1 MHKQRY
7 TRIIIQNGNT
17 TSYYSEQETSE
28 YSRLEV
34 QIIRQLHNAGVIG
47 TIDVAEEGPRYSDKD
62 ITMLRR
68 VRRLHHD
75 LGVNLEGVEI
85 ILRLYAQLEALQQE
99 LGRYKEPAQ
108 HIYEDSK
115 EGSNEQ

>member
-1 MHKQRY
+1 MREQRS

-34 QIIRQLHNAGVIG
+34 QIIHQLRDAGVLG
-47 TIDVAEEGPRYSDKD
+47 FIDVAGEEPRYSDDD
-62 ITMLRR
+62 IAQLRR

-75 LGVNLEGVEI
+75 LGINLEGIEV
-85 ILRLYAQLEALQQE
+85 ILRLYARLEALQQE
-99 LGRYKEPAQ
+99 LARYK
-108 HIYEDSK
+108 
-115 EGSNEQ
+115 GTNEFIDEAPKKSEE